1 MIKTLGRS
9 FFEVSH
15 GGLKFSK
22 VERNREMKESKS
34 NAFSGE
40 TSDSLQDRLQRL
52 HLDEERF
59 VTCCIHTERITA
71 TFGQTDM

>member
-1 MIKTLGRS
+1 
-9 FFEVSH
+9 
-15 GGLKFSK
+15 
-22 VERNREMKESKS
+22 MKESKS

-40 TSDSLQDRLQRL
+40 TSDPLQDTLQPL